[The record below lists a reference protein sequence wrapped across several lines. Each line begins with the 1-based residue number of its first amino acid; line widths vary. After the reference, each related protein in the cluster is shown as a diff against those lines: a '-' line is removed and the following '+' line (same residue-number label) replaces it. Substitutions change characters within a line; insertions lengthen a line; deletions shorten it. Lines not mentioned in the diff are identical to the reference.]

1 MLSSSQ
7 HFLKINSH
15 GLNNL
20 IQSAIGM
27 FGQDL
32 MVRIVKALPQTLAMI
47 SEDFIAGIVHEALYP
62 R

>member
-1 MLSSSQ
+1 L
-7 HFLKINSH
+7 LKINSR

-20 IQSAIGM
+20 IQSTIGM
-27 FGQDL
+27 FDQDL

-47 SEDFIAGIVHEALYP
+47 SEDFIAGIAHEALYP